1 MLVIGHVFREWS
13 NFWRGKTAELRA
25 RGISESTYDMKPEW
39 IIKWTEY
46 FEWDFVNRRKKER
59 DILMRKFKLLPRD
72 LAEFERKQPEMAES
86 MKSLIRAKDQKEQNI
101 SSDASRNKTEAKER
115 ERSASPWEEDYPNQ
129 LNKPLTQKRPLSPAS
144 KEIGTKKRNGQDD
157 VYSERKST
165 FGQRRSKSPSS
176 KDLKV
181 QLAEQQRT
189 SKPSNAGFEDNYRD
203 HHRRRSRSPAQGQ
216 DRHSDR
222 RSFEKSHYSRDRHY
236 ERRSTE
242 RSISP
247 KRERYSDR
255 RSIERSSG
263 YDHDRYSHKRS
274 PDFQRDKYSDK
285 RSIERSPP
293 NKSQYT
299 KQSPI
304 SQRLAD
310 QHGPEKRSKLSPF
323 SERSRFGD
331 HNLSNQ
337 RSDRRSFSPRSEERR
352 GSNYLDHRVDEPS
365 NEVSVISTL
374 RLMSALDQAGFIRD
388 LGKQV
393 DEHLGKAVVLENRI
407 PGSSWDLVDVKD
419 FYKLLIATKDRVD
432 SLIKAGTVSES
443 ESKVCRIILDNVI
456 ILLQRSTLKLEDVVE
471 IKPVV
476 IDDQRLIK
484 MAIARTIDQ
493 QLTAQGQRLSQE
505 EFNALVEAEYIRV
518 KHQLPSQIS
527 QQTQVVQKPTS
538 LVQNVSSRNPWTYD
552 NSGQINQ
559 QKHVVPQPL
568 YGSRDREGSLPFNIP
583 QNNPLPAQGIQTVP
597 SYSGASLSS
606 SSANLIPSQSPTVP
620 LAAGINQFPLQ
631 PIAANPSP
639 ILPAQSAQTIPN
651 IDWNSLSNI
660 IKTVKSGPEPDQS
673 VDDLSVHHEN
683 MRSEVEPTAPVA
695 EPVVEEDEFYADF
708 TDEELISLLRNFK
721 TLEPLEQKDL
731 ISHMKKL
738 ERDEPDRVLRLK
750 EAVHRA

>member
-86 MKSLIRAKDQKEQNI
+86 MKFLIRAKNHNEQNI
-101 SSDASRNKTEAKER
+101 ISDASRKHTESKER

-157 VYSERKST
+157 VYSESKEGA

-181 QLAEQQRT
+181 QLAEQQRK
-189 SKPSNAGFEDNYRD
+189 SKPSIAGFEDNYRD
-203 HHRRRSRSPAQGQ
+203 HHRRRSRSPTKGQ
-216 DRHSDR
+216 DWHSER
-222 RSFEKSHYSRDRHY
+222 KSSEKSYYSREKRY

-242 RSISP
+242 RSSSP
-247 KRERYSDR
+247 RRESYSDR

-263 YDHDRYSHKRS
+263 YSHKRS

-293 NKSQYT
+293 HKSHYT

-310 QHGPEKRSKLSPF
+310 QHRSERRSKLSPF
-323 SERSRFGD
+323 SERSRLGD
-331 HNLSNQ
+331 HHLSNQ
-337 RSDRRSFSPRSEERR
+337 RPDRRSFSPESEEHR
-352 GSNYLDHRVDEPS
+352 GSNYLDDRIDEPS

-388 LGKQV
+388 LGKQI

-432 SLIKAGTVSES
+432 NLIKTGTMSES
-443 ESKVCRIILDNVI
+443 ENKVCRIILDNVI

-471 IKPVV
+471 KKPEV

-527 QQTQVVQKPTS
+527 QQTQVVQKPTA
-538 LVQNVSSRNPWTYD
+538 LEQNVLSRNPWTYD
-552 NSGQINQ
+552 ISGQLNQ
-559 QKHVVPQPL
+559 QQHVVPQPH
-568 YGSRDREGSLPFNIP
+568 GSREWEGSLQFNIP
-583 QNNPLPAQGIQTVP
+583 KNNPLPAQGIQAVP
-597 SYSGASLSS
+597 SYPGAISV
-606 SSANLIPSQSPTVP
+606 NLIPAQSPAVPIAASINQVP
-620 LAAGINQFPLQ
+620 LLPF
-631 PIAANPSP
+631 AANPSP
-639 ILPAQSAQTIPN
+639 ILPAQSAQAIPN

-660 IKTVKSGPEPDQS
+660 IKTVKSGPETDQL

-683 MRSEVEPTAPVA
+683 MRSEVETTAPVA
-695 EPVVEEDEFYADF
+695 KPVLEEDEFYADF